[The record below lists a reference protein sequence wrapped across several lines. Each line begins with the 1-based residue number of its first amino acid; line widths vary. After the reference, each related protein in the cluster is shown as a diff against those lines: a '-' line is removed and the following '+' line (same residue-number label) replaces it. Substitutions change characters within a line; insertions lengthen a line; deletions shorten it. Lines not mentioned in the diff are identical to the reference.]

1 MGRPLRP
8 DACLTVMSY
17 KEQPEIVV
25 RKGKQRAFCAFVF
38 MSCLNVS
45 VFVFQT
51 RRFLYGGNTEGHVQF
66 CTSGVLGYT
75 E

>member
-8 DACLTVMSY
+8 DACLTVMSC
-17 KEQPEIVV
+17 KEQPGIVV

-45 VFVFQT
+45 VFVFQN
-51 RRFLYGGNTEGHVQF
+51 RRFLYGRDMEGHVQF
-66 CTSGVLGYT
+66 CTSGVLSYT